1 MPGKNTTIFGIY
13 PYYSSVEHA
22 VTALREAGFRN
33 TNISVVF
40 PENAGSMNFARE
52 MCDKPPEG
60 VVGGGITGAVVGGT
74 LGWLVGVGAL
84 AIPGLGPVI
93 AAGPI
98 MAALAGVGVGGTAG
112 GIAGALIGMEIPEH
126 IAQRYEDRVR
136 DGGIIASVHC
146 EEPAWIER
154 AQEIMEHTGAQDISS
169 TGNGNAGG
177 MPAQCASGTK
187 ADLKEPAE
195 ESGAVG
201 L

>member
-1 MPGKNTTIFGIY
+1 MVEKSTTIFGIY

-22 VTALREAGFRN
+22 VQALKDAGFRN

-40 PENAGSMNFARE
+40 PENAGSMDFARE
-52 MCDKPPEG
+52 LGEKAPEG

-98 MAALAGVGVGGTAG
+98 MAALAGMGVGGTADG
-112 GIAGALIGMEIPEH
+112 MAGALIGMGIPEY
-126 IAQRYEDRVR
+126 IARRYEDRVR
-136 DGGIIASVHC
+136 EGGILASVFC
-146 EEPAWIER
+146 QEMVWIDR
-154 AQEIMEHTGAQDISS
+154 AKEILEHTGAQDIFS
-169 TGNGNAGG
+169 TGDDLAAGARG
-177 MPAQCASGTK
+177 PSPPGAKRDLAEPVEIAGT
-187 ADLKEPAE
+187 
-195 ESGAVG
+195 VG

>member
-22 VTALREAGFRN
+22 VAALREAGFRN

-40 PENAGSMNFARE
+40 PENAPSKNYARE
-52 MCDKPPEG
+52 MGDKTPEG
-60 VVGGGITGAVVGGT
+60 VVGGGITGAVMGGT

-84 AIPGLGPVI
+84 AIPGLGAVI
-93 AAGPI
+93 AAGPL
-98 MAALAGVGVGGTAG
+98 MAALAGIGAGGTAG

-126 IAQRYEDRVR
+126 IARRYEDRVR

-146 EEPAWIER
+146 EEPVWVER

-169 TGNGNAGG
+169 TGDGTVGG
-177 MPAQCASGTK
+177 MPEQSAAGTK
-187 ADLKEPAE
+187 ADLKEPAD